1 LTFIASLWFL
11 VAAVWAV
18 LGTRHQV
25 ELSYARLWRQE
36 REAAETY
43 RTIEEWTS
51 EVPRWRFLRR
61 RHLKREI
68 EEIIRDDHQLWER
81 YQEMHKE
88 LSAWNLL
95 ESAAA
100 LVFGGSLIQAA
111 AMWLDRT

>member
-1 LTFIASLWFL
+1 LNIVASLWFL
-11 VAAVWAV
+11 VAAIWAV
-18 LGTRHQV
+18 IGTRHQF
-25 ELSYARLWRQE
+25 ELSYTRLCRQE

-43 RTIEEWTS
+43 TTIEEWTW

-61 RHLKREI
+61 RQLKREI
-68 EEIIRDDHQLWER
+68 EQIVRDDHELWER

-100 LVFGGSLIQAA
+100 LVFGGSLVQAA
-111 AMWLDRT
+111 AVWLDRT